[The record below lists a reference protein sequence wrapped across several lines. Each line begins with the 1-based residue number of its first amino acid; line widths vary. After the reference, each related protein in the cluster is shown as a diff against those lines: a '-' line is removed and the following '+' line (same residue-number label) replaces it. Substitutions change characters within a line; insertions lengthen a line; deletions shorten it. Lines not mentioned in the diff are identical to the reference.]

1 VVTTLLDKVEAN
13 VAEAAAAS
21 KKQAG
26 EVDDVEEEELMML
39 SVSAEDSSDR
49 QDRENFIPWL
59 RFATEAF
66 RKVLDA
72 LRNRMEDLYHDVVRR
87 EFDFMK
93 RYNRTGEFRRVCQ
106 HQRKHFKDHIE
117 HRKPRMDGSAPKEHL
132 AVESLQRH
140 LETRFYQ
147 LETCKEL
154 NMWNEAFRTVKDM
167 ERVLVEYRDL
177 DPRFNDVLNPD
188 PEVLARY
195 YEACALVA
203 WMSDNRLLNMYI
215 TVVDNDV
222 LESDEDVE
230 KAATRLLISALAIPL
245 VRPEE
250 ASTTGLGSTFGVE
263 VQTQKMREWAT
274 LLGMTSKVTRESVLE
289 EVLDAG
295 ARDDAAPFAKQ
306 LYDLLEQ
313 DFCPLVL
320 VKRVTALFGQVEEN
334 EELKMYA
341 TAIKELALQRLLQQ
355 LERVY
360 RCMHLSQFFEL
371 IAPLAMPQHE
381 VEMLVVRAIKDRLV
395 QARFDYKGGKLHL
408 GMDELE

>member
-1 VVTTLLDKVEAN
+1 
-13 VAEAAAAS
+13 
-21 KKQAG
+21 
-26 EVDDVEEEELMML
+26 
-39 SVSAEDSSDR
+39 
-49 QDRENFIPWL
+49 
-59 RFATEAF
+59 
-66 RKVLDA
+66 
-72 LRNRMEDLYHDVVRR
+72 
-87 EFDFMK
+87 
-93 RYNRTGEFRRVCQ
+93 
-106 HQRKHFKDHIE
+106 
-117 HRKPRMDGSAPKEHL
+117 
-132 AVESLQRH
+132 
-140 LETRFYQ
+140 
-147 LETCKEL
+147 
-154 NMWNEAFRTVKDM
+154 
-167 ERVLVEYRDL
+167 
-177 DPRFNDVLNPD
+177 
-188 PEVLARY
+188 
-195 YEACALVA
+195 
-203 WMSDNRLLNMYI
+203 MYI

-408 GMDELE
+408 GMDELESDSLRSQLKALATRLRSAVNRVVVAPVVSSEARERLMVEARRAIVETPILVADRKMEIERRKEQLEREKEWEEKKRREAIEEKEREKKEKEMIRMRTEAMKRQAELARKEEEARVRYFTSLCQVPSHHRLCRSRSRRSSSFVSTA

>member
-1 VVTTLLDKVEAN
+1 MKPFCTSALAHNLYVLWLLPSQFCDLTAGTFNQTGGASLRKVVTTLLDKVEAN

-26 EVDDVEEEELMML
+26 EVDDVEEEDMVCFASFQKLQCHDVKRLQSPEELMML

-132 AVESLQRH
+132 AVESLERH

-154 NMWNEAFRTVKDM
+154 NMWNEAFRTVKVSLAFSNTFSTFPLLSLGAQDM

-203 WMSDNRLLNMYI
+203 WMSDNRLYHAQAMY
-215 TVVDNDV
+215 V
-222 LESDEDVE
+222 
-230 KAATRLLISALAIPL
+230 
-245 VRPEE
+245 
-250 ASTTGLGSTFGVE
+250 
-263 VQTQKMREWAT
+263 
-274 LLGMTSKVTRESVLE
+274 
-289 EVLDAG
+289 
-295 ARDDAAPFAKQ
+295 
-306 LYDLLEQ
+306 
-313 DFCPLVL
+313 
-320 VKRVTALFGQVEEN
+320 
-334 EELKMYA
+334 
-341 TAIKELALQRLLQQ
+341 
-355 LERVY
+355 
-360 RCMHLSQFFEL
+360 
-371 IAPLAMPQHE
+371 
-381 VEMLVVRAIKDRLV
+381 
-395 QARFDYKGGKLHL
+395 
-408 GMDELE
+408 